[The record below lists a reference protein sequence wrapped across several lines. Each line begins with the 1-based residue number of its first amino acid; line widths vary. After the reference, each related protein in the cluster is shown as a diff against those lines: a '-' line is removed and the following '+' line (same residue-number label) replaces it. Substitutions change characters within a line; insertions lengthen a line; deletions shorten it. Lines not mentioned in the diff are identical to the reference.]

1 METINMRLLSVLAT
15 LLVMGTFVS
24 GCASTKTRFASEKT
38 IVIDHEYGKLGKA
51 NALADKHCQKF
62 GKGAV
67 HLNTVPGDAETETST
82 FECK

>member
-1 METINMRLLSVLAT
+1 MRLLSVLAT
-15 LLVMGTFVS
+15 LFVIGTFVS

-51 NALADKHCQKF
+51 NALAEKHCRKF
-62 GKGAV
+62 EKDAV
-67 HLNTVPGDAETETST
+67 HLNTVPGDAETQTST

>member
-1 METINMRLLSVLAT
+1 MRLLSVLAT

-24 GCASTKTRFASEKT
+24 GCATKTRFASEKS

-51 NALADKHCQKF
+51 NALAEKHCRKF
-62 GKGAV
+62 GKDAV
-67 HLNTVPGDAETETST
+67 HLNTVLGDAETQTST